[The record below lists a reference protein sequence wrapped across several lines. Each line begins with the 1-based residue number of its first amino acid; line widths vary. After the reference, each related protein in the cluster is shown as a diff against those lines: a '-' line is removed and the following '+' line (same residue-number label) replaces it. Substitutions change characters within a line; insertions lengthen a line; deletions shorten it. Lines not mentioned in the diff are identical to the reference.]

1 MSAEPTPELPPLR
14 TEKVSITLPDQV
26 LREARERAGGDLSA
40 YVSSAVERQL
50 QHDRI
55 GELLAEQELE
65 HGPVPDEL
73 LAQIRVQWLTGSTK
87 ASG

>member
-1 MSAEPTPELPPLR
+1 MSAEPAPELPPSR
-14 TEKVSITLPDQV
+14 TEKVSITLPEQV
-26 LREARERAGGDLSA
+26 LREARERAGGNLSA

-65 HGPVPDEL
+65 HGRIPDEL
-73 LAQIRVQWLTGSTK
+73 LAGIRAQWRTGSTQ